1 MMILV
6 IGIGLLVLALL
17 GFIGYS
23 YMQNQR
29 SKYVSN
35 MYREF
40 KEQYRDT
47 AKTAL
52 GYAQTNFF
60 SKPIVLMLA
69 VGRDYRV
76 EPIVLMLA
84 VGRDYR
90 VVDAWSVT
98 DREMELEGR
107 VCEEYI
113 GMDLKKY
120 VDHEKEKKEQD
131 LLMRNAL
138 EPKNSKE
145 CAFDMAV
152 GQILN
157 QLTGK

>member
-1 MMILV
+1 MILV

-76 EPIVLMLA
+76 
-84 VGRDYR
+84 
-90 VVDAWSVT
+90 VDAWSVT

-107 VCEEYI
+107 ICEEYI

-120 VDHEKEKKEQD
+120 ADHEEEKKEQD

>member
-76 EPIVLMLA
+76 
-84 VGRDYR
+84 
-90 VVDAWSVT
+90 VDAWSVT

-120 VDHEKEKKEQD
+120 ADHEKEKKEQD

>member
-69 VGRDYRV
+69 VG
-76 EPIVLMLA
+76 E
-84 VGRDYR
+84 DYR

-157 QLTGK
+157 QLAGK

>member
-60 SKPIVLMLA
+60 SK
-69 VGRDYRV
+69 
-76 EPIVLMLA
+76 PIVLMLA